1 MQMNLEKRID
11 AAVDLKIATLRA
23 KEQGITGYTQN
34 TDNSDSFQIY
44 NEKDFRQMLKTR
56 EYKIEI
62 FNYPPYKYQYSTKV
76 AGLNFI
82 YKATEYL
89 FTGDES
95 KLEREEI

>member
-56 EYKIEI
+56 EYKTEI
-62 FNYPPYKYQYSTKV
+62 FNYPPYKYRYSAKV

-82 YKATEYL
+82 HIATEYL
-89 FTGDES
+89 FIGDKD
-95 KLEREEI
+95 KLES